1 MTKEKDYFKL
11 LLFRKYKLDPKE
23 SPRSMGKLQNAAE
36 TCMHVLSTM
45 GSANCFVESLYEGI
59 DFNINISRA
68 RFESLISPLLSSFV
82 EPVNEVLQ
90 ATKHKASDIQKVI

>member
-1 MTKEKDYFKL
+1 MS
-11 LLFRKYKLDPKE
+11 RKYKLDPKE

-68 RFESLISPLLSSFV
+68 RFESLISPLLPSFV
-82 EPVNEVLQ
+82 EPINKLLQ
-90 ATKHKASDIQKVI
+90 ESKHKASDVKKVM